1 MAGGNVL
8 KILGTITFIALVIL
22 ALRAWAKL
30 FKADQSKFLKVSA
43 FIAAIVV
50 LFALAGVEFGDLGDA
65 FSGEKFE
72 RVLDMLGTVLISVLA
87 CIGLWVVSNKLLGTL
102 RFGWDIFVGIMG
114 ALLGAL
120 LFGVLRGN
128 RAVFPIFADR
138 DPIEL
143 FSGTG
148 ALGNLEWPIAGALV
162 FGIGGYAMRRFGR
175 RELRLLAAV
184 VTAVVTGYLLAHY
197 LKPWHRPNNIDWIS
211 TVITTIVG
219 AGAGAVV
226 RIRRDDQIP
235 GILMGAGF
243 GFAVGAWMLSP
254 WQGIDSPW
262 VAAMVPPLLVAVGVA
277 WPANPSSRIVGYFEN
292 RARATVFLAPAM
304 IFLLISLVIP
314 AIRTGLL
321 SFKDRRSTE
330 WVGVENYNTLFS
342 DPKSFDVSGW
352 TNLFTSNLFILAVVT
367 LLAGV
372 LVGFLNG
379 WRRNG
384 SPGFEST
391 PASTSGMLF
400 AAFLFVSASMAVL
413 RGTFFNNLWWVV
425 TVVSVATVAGLL
437 IAVLADRATIGEKAA
452 KSLIFMPMAISFVG
466 ASIVWRLQYQA
477 RPPSKN
483 QTGVLN
489 AVWVGLGRLGQ
500 SGTARIVVLLVLAAI
515 IVALVARAIPRA
527 RQGLPFVGSAI
538 TIILLGYL
546 FFRLADRRIGGY
558 AINAAGEFSPEP
570 VLFLTNQPFN
580 NVFLM
585 IIMIWMQTGF
595 AMVILSAAIK
605 AVPQEL
611 IESAKVDGATE
622 SQSFYNVT
630 LPQIIPTLGVVV
642 TTMIVQVTKVYDI
655 VKVAGQGGRFGNNV
669 LANEMFEQS
678 FAFGNFGLGSA
689 IAVVMFLT
697 VLPVMIY
704 NIRSMQK
711 AQL

>member
-8 KILGTITFIALVIL
+8 KILGIITFVALVVL
-22 ALRAWAKL
+22 AGRTWVKL
-30 FKADQSKFLKVSA
+30 FNDDRSKFVKVSA
-43 FIAAIVV
+43 FVAILVA
-50 LFALAGVEFGDLGDA
+50 LFTAAGVGFGDLGDA
-65 FSGEKFE
+65 FTGEKFD

-87 CIGLWVVSNKLLGTL
+87 CIGLWVLSNKLVGTL
-102 RFGWDIFVGIMG
+102 RFGWNVFVGIAG
-114 ALLGAL
+114 ALIGAAF
-120 LFGVLRGN
+120 FGVLRGN
-128 RAVFPIFADR
+128 RAVFPILAER

-143 FSGTG
+143 LSGSG
-148 ALGNLEWPIAGALV
+148 LLGNAEWPIVGALV
-162 FGIGGYAMRRFGR
+162 FGLGGFAMRSAAR
-175 RELRLLAAV
+175 REIRLLIAAA
-184 VTAVVTGYLLAHY
+184 TGLIIGYLIAHY
-197 LKPWHRPNNIDWIS
+197 VKLWHRPNIDW
-211 TVITTIVG
+211 VATIIATLVG
-219 AGAGAVV
+219 AGVGTAL
-226 RIRRDDQIP
+226 RLRRSDRIP
-235 GILMGAGF
+235 GVLMGAGF
-243 GFAVGAWMLSP
+243 GFAIGAWMLSP
-254 WQGIDSPW
+254 WQGTQSPW
-262 VAAMVPPLLVAVGVA
+262 VAALAPPLLIALGVA
-277 WPANPSSRIVGYFEN
+277 WSPEPTPRTVGYFEN
-292 RARATVFLAPAM
+292 RARATAFLAPAM
-304 IFLLISLVIP
+304 LFLLISLVIP
-314 AIRTGLL
+314 ALRTGLL

-330 WVGVENYNTLFS
+330 WVGVENYSTLFS
-342 DPKSFDVSGW
+342 DPKSFDVSEW
-352 TNLFTSNLFILAVVT
+352 SNLFTSNLFILAIIT

-372 LVGFLNG
+372 LLGFLNG

-384 SPGFEST
+384 SPGFEAT
-391 PASTSGMLF
+391 PASSTGLLI

-452 KSLIFMPMAISFVG
+452 KSMIFMPMAISFVG

-489 AVWVGLGRLGQ
+489 AVWVALGRLAH
-500 SGTARIVVLLVLAAI
+500 SGTARIVVLVILGAI
-515 IVALVARAIPRA
+515 IVALAARAIPRA

-538 TIILLGYL
+538 GVILLGYL

-558 AINAAGEFSPEP
+558 SINAAGETDPDT

-605 AVPQEL
+605 AVPTEL
-611 IESAKVDGATE
+611 LESAKVDGATE

-630 LPQIIPTLGVVV
+630 LPQIIPTLGVVI